1 MQTFNK
7 GIIHRSANKIIAFSP
22 CSQMAELRF
31 RTGKIMVTAHGVEPA
46 PPKRLK
52 NGPKPMLTTGMGT
65 CPRGWAM
72 SLAGTPCPP

>member
-7 GIIHRSANKIIAFSP
+7 GITHRSANKIIAFSP

-46 PPKRLK
+46 PPK
-52 NGPKPMLTTGMGT
+52 
-65 CPRGWAM
+65 
-72 SLAGTPCPP
+72 